1 MVWKNRN
8 HDFFL
13 LPSPSDYAKEP
24 QSKGRLGRMKNW
36 KRPSCKTIRTE
47 WQSQKG
53 EKAPFQRL
61 ELKKEE
67 RHHAPLAIA
76 KIRKN
81 RGNCKLVEKKHDF
94 SKDSNKSECI
104 PLCFVGTIIEGSKQN
119 GNREILFH
127 SHKPYTTKKSERF
140 TTVGNFLPLP
150 KKKLVGEVY
159 D

>member
-119 GNREILFH
+119 SNREILFH
-127 SHKPYTTKKSERF
+127 SHKSYTTKKSERF